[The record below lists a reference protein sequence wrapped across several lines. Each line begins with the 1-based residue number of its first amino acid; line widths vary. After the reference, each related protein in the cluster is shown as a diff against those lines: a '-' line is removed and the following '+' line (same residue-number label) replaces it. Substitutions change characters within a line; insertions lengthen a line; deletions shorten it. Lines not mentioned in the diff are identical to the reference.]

1 MLQSSIFLVFGVLM
15 LITGASH
22 GQSTTAA
29 TAAPADEI
37 QVLIDVSG
45 SMKQNDPDNLRIDA
59 SRLLISLLPEAA
71 TIKLWL
77 FAEKTAPLSETAA
90 VTPAWRQQ
98 AMAATAKIHSRGV
111 YTHIEDALQTALN
124 NGFQG
129 SGTKHLLLLTD
140 GFVDISKDIMQ
151 SADSRERIL
160 SEWIPKLQQRNI
172 QVQTIALSDQAD
184 KELLE
189 KLAFETGGWAETAQS
204 AEQLQRVFL
213 KMAQKVAPKDSLP
226 LSNNRFSVDAGIK
239 EFSVLVFKKPHTAP
253 TQLLTP
259 DHKKINRQSPGS
271 TVAWLESP
279 AYDLITVKQ
288 PLAGEWQIEAEMDP
302 DNQVM
307 IITDLKLQLADLP
320 NFISEKEALELTAHF
335 TEQKQLISR
344 ADFLNMLTLQVSQ
357 DQHTPLPLPAVT
369 GEPGYF
375 RHVINDLPVGKHLL
389 KIVAD
394 GKTFQ
399 RESTHEIEVIATS
412 IALEKQIDPTH
423 RQVILNFV
431 PDPARIDASGMVIQ
445 AVINQTGKP
454 SQTQEIKAQ
463 ETGWTLTLADLA
475 PGSSTLVSFN
485 VMAKNLHGKPLTPA
499 IKPITIDDSD
509 FLAAQ
514 TQPQPPPPV
523 AEDAPHENAQQ
534 QPAIEQAAETHD
546 PAAATEINW
555 LAVVAIVLAVNLLLI
570 AAGYFIYQTLK
581 KNHGQKQQQLLER
594 LS

>member
-1 MLQSSIFLVFGVLM
+1 MLQSSFFLVFGVLM
-15 LITGASH
+15 LISGASH
-22 GQSTTAA
+22 GQAA
-29 TAAPADEI
+29 TASAAAHADEI

-59 SRLLISLLPEAA
+59 TRLLISLLPEAA
-71 TIKLWL
+71 KIKLWL

-98 AMAATAKIHSRGV
+98 AMAATAKIHSRGL

-213 KMAQKVAPKDSLP
+213 KMAQKVAPKDRLP
-226 LSNNRFSVDAGIK
+226 LSNNHFSVDAGIK

-259 DHKKINRQSPGS
+259 DHKKITRQNTGS

-307 IITDLKLQLADLP
+307 IITDLKLQLAEIP
-320 NFISEKEALELTAHF
+320 NFINEKEALELTAHF

-399 RESTHEIEVIATS
+399 RESTHEIEVVATS
-412 IALEKQIDPTH
+412 IAVEKQIDPTH
-423 RQVILNFV
+423 RQVILKFV
-431 PDPARIDASGMVIQ
+431 PDPTLVDASGMVIQ
-445 AVINQTGKP
+445 AVINQAGKP

-463 ETGWTLTLADLA
+463 ESGWTLTLADLA

-485 VMAKNLHGKPLTPA
+485 VMAKDPHGTPLTPA

-514 TQPQPPPPV
+514 TQPPSTPAV
-523 AEDAPHENAQQ
+523 ADDSSHENAQQ
-534 QPAIEQAAETHD
+534 PAIEHAAETHV
-546 PAAATEINW
+546 PSAATEINW